1 MSFLCVYSIGVATNE
16 TEHKVQLTRQR
27 RSVIQQ
33 HANEDCYKQF
43 FIGKQPPKDFHGSPN
58 PRYIC
63 QMYGTTPTFS
73 TMFDLDY
80 GIPIYA
86 GYLVQQAQAL
96 IFGEAKRTGLTFRL
110 EPGEKADSLTRIYI
124 SKNNL

>member
-1 MSFLCVYSIGVATNE
+1 MCVFSIGVATNQ
-16 TEHKVQLTRQR
+16 TEHKIQPTRQR
-27 RSVIQQ
+27 RSLIQS
-33 HANEDCYKQF
+33 HDNEKCYGQF
-43 FIGKQPPKDFHGSPN
+43 FIGGQPPDGFHSDPKV
-58 PRYIC
+58 RYIC
-63 QMYGTTPTFS
+63 QVYGTTPSFS

-96 IFGEAKRTGLTFRL
+96 SFGKVLRPSITFRL

-124 SKNNL
+124 AKNNL